1 MNGAATMTNAN
12 EEVIRR
18 NLNKL
23 RREMGPAIR
32 KAIDDPEV
40 VEVMLNPDGR
50 VWTDKLGIGMYI
62 FGSRFTYRGC
72 RHLRVLCPYYQPAGI

>member
-1 MNGAATMTNAN
+1 MTSAN

-32 KAIDDPEV
+32 KAMDDPDV

-50 VWTDKLGIGMYI
+50 VWTDKLGVGMEY
-62 FGSRFTYRGC
+62 
-72 RHLRVLCPYYQPAGI
+72 LCDMSEVQAL